1 MADKVIGMFDDYQ
14 KKLNEIPSLI
24 RQAALN
30 IQDTA
35 KKNAPRDE
43 GRLRDSITA
52 TGSGL
57 EAEVFTNVEYA
68 AYIEFGTGTMV
79 DVPSGMEDYAAQFK
93 GRGIKEVNISPQPY
107 LMPAFEHH
115 SERLLRA
122 IKKILQ

>member
-1 MADKVIGMFDDYQ
+1 MADKVIGMFNDYQ

-68 AYIEFGTGTMV
+68 PHQEFGTYKM
-79 DVPSGMEDYAAQFK
+79 AAQPF
-93 GRGIKEVNISPQPY
+93 

-115 SERLLRA
+115 SKRLVDA
-122 IKKILQ
+122 IKKILK

>member
-24 RQAALN
+24 QQTALN
-30 IQDTA
+30 IQADA
-35 KKNAPRDE
+35 KRDVPIKTT
-43 GRLRDSITA
+43 RLRGSITA

-68 AYIEFGTGTMV
+68 AYVEFGTGTMV

-115 SERLLRA
+115 GQRLIDA
-122 IKKILQ
+122 IKKILK